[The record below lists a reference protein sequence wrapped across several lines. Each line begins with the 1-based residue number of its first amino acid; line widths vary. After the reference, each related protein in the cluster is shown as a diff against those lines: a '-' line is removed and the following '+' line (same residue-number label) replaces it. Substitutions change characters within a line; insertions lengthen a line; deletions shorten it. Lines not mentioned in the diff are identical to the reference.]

1 MGTVL
6 AILGLVCSLASL
18 VCSIIILIDAFKKE
32 VIKGVLCLC
41 LPFYILYYAFTQFEH
56 EKKGMIIGGWLGGT
70 IVGFACQLGA
80 AAVAAG

>member
-18 VCSIIILIDAFKKE
+18 VCFIIILIDAFKKE

-41 LPFYILYYAFTQFEH
+41 IPFYILYYAFAQFEH
-56 EKKGMIIGGWLGGT
+56 EKKGMIIGVWLLGS

-80 AAVAAG
+80 AAAAAG